1 MTRDH
6 LYVID
11 DLKADPQIQMKIQ
24 NFGWKYD
31 GIIGYV
37 FENKE
42 DLVGNYKVVQ
52 TPETQKQSTQ
62 QNQNEKTV

>member
-1 MTRDH
+1 
-6 LYVID
+6 
-11 DLKADPQIQMKIQ
+11 MKIQ

-52 TPETQKQSTQ
+52 TPET
-62 QNQNEKTV
+62 